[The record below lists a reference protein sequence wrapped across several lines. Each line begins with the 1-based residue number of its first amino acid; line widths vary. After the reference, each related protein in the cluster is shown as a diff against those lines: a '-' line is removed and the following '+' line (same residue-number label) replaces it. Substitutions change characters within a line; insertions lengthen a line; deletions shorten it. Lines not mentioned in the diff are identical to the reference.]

1 MQKDYLL
8 KEDGSFIIDNYGS
21 LNPFSNFLPGIA
33 GEWGIP
39 LWVFYVNR
47 GQGVASFGLKGKDYS
62 ISEFFP
68 ANKAYSFNQL
78 LGFRTFLKIN
88 KKTYYEPFRRN
99 TDGVREE
106 KMVIKSS
113 SFKIK
118 DSNKRYD
125 IDTSVNYF
133 TLPNTYVGGLV
144 RAITFKNTSK
154 KIIDLEI
161 LDGLTRIIPFG
172 AANTFLKEMSRTL
185 EAWMQSSIEN
195 ETAIFRLIVDPKDV
209 SQTRYIEGAN
219 FVHSFYDNKNKKVY
233 PGLIVD
239 PALIFDQD
247 TSYSLPLGF
256 LDKNFKAS
264 KEQVTC
270 GKTPCAFSHFKLSL
284 LPGEAKTLYSVFGAS
299 FQIELIKKIT
309 KELSKDFLDKKEK
322 ENEKIIENIK
332 DNVFCVSASKQLDN
346 YVKHTYLDNVLRG
359 GYPYSFEDSSS
370 DDADGRGIYY
380 IFSRKHGDPE
390 RDYNYFQL
398 LPSYF
403 SEGEANYRD
412 ISQNRRM
419 DLFFNPALKS
429 KNVIYFLNFLKI
441 NGFNPL
447 VVKGEKLFFEKSKAR
462 AILKQFNIKDQKI
475 ANLMVR
481 GFYLGELF
489 SLIAE
494 DNIKVDPKE
503 EFTKTIIVEA
513 KREPQANH
521 GEGYWIDHWRYNL
534 DLIDNFL
541 YFYPDKLK
549 QLFVDTKFSFWDD
562 EYRIKNRSARYHLR
576 SQKVYQGE
584 SIEVSRE
591 KREALKSRSRFK
603 NFLRTKSGKVYHT
616 NLLSKLLIVI
626 LNKAATL
633 DPDGIGIEMEAE
645 KPGWCDSLNG
655 LPALFGSSSTETFEL
670 KRAIL
675 LMLAAIK
682 KLKKERVKE
691 VPLPVEAV
699 VFFKGL
705 RRLLGS
711 YFSSKHKRSD
721 YIWWDKSNSLK
732 EEFRHKVFFA
742 LEGNERKVG
751 LSQIESFLSSLL
763 TKINKG
769 ISKARD
775 KKTNLYFTYFTYN
788 VEEYHK
794 NRHITPYSF
803 KRKNLPLFLEGIMHA
818 LRVDEKKTIP
828 QDLKRSKL
836 FDKNLKMYK
845 LNTSLKNES
854 LEIGR
859 SRIFTPGWLENESI
873 WLHMEYKYLLEL
885 LKKGFYKEF
894 FEDFNNCGVCFFDPK
909 TYGRNILEN
918 SSFIVSSAHPD
929 KNIWGKGFI
938 ARLSGATAELLNI
951 WIYLCL
957 GKSFIS
963 LDKKGPCIRFSPV
976 LKGELFTTK
985 KTTASLNGKILNI
998 EKDTFSFKL
1007 FSHILVTYHNPKR
1020 KDTFS
1025 KDCKIKK
1032 IILTKGPDKI
1042 TLKSGV
1048 IRAPYSLDIR
1058 ERKITQIDL
1067 YFS

>member
-1 MQKDYLL
+1 MHKDYLL
-8 KEDGSFIIDNYGS
+8 KEDGSFIINNYNS
-21 LNPFSNFLPGIA
+21 LNPFSNFLPSIA
-33 GEWGIP
+33 GVWGIP
-39 LWVFYVNR
+39 FWVFYANR
-47 GQGVASFGLKGKDYS
+47 GQGILSFGLKDKDHS
-62 ISEFFP
+62 VSEFFP
-68 ANKAYSFNQL
+68 ANKAYSFNQF

-88 KKTYYEPFRRN
+88 KDTYYEPFRVN
-99 TDGVREE
+99 SENKREE
-106 KMVIKSS
+106 QMIIKSS

-118 DSNKRYD
+118 DTNRRYGLN
-125 IDTSVNYF
+125 TLVKYF
-133 TLPNTYVGGLV
+133 TLPNTFVGGLV
-144 RAITFKNTSK
+144 RAVTFKNTSK
-154 KIIDLEI
+154 KKIDLEI

-172 AANTFLKEMSRTL
+172 AANVFLKEMSRTL
-185 EAWMQSSIEN
+185 EAWMQSSIN
-195 ETAIFRLIVDPKDV
+195 NNTAIFRLVVDPKDV

-219 FVHSFYDNKNKKVY
+219 FVHSFYGATNKKVY
-233 PGLIVD
+233 PSLIVD
-239 PALIFDQD
+239 PSCIFHQD

-256 LDKNFKAS
+256 LDKNFKS
-264 KEQVTC
+264 SIRQVMR

-284 LPGEAKTLYSVFGAS
+284 MPGEEKTLYSVFGSS
-299 FQIELIKKIT
+299 FQMELIRKMA
-309 KELSKDFLDKKEK
+309 KELNKEFLDKKEK
-322 ENEKIIENIK
+322 ENEEIIENIK
-332 DNVFCVSASKQLDN
+332 NNVFCVSSSPQLDS
-346 YVKHTYLDNVLRG
+346 YVKQTYLDNVLRG
-359 GYPYSFEDSSS
+359 GHPYSFKDSLSEQ
-370 DDADGRGIYY
+370 ADGRGIYY

-412 ISQNRRM
+412 INQNRRM
-419 DLFFNPALKS
+419 DLFFNPLLGS

-447 VVKGEKLFFEKSKAR
+447 RIKGEKLFFEKNKAR
-462 AILKQFNIKDQKI
+462 AILKQFNIKDQRI
-475 ANLMVR
+475 TNLMVR

-494 DNIKVDPKE
+494 DNIKVDKKE

-513 KREPQANH
+513 KREPQAHH

-549 QLFVDTKFSFWDD
+549 ELFIDTKFCFWDD
-562 EYRIKNRSARYHLR
+562 EFKIKNRSTRYHLK
-576 SQKVYQGE
+576 SGKVYQGE
-584 SIEVSRE
+584 SVEVSRE
-591 KREALKSRSRFK
+591 KREALRNRSRFK

-616 NLLSKLLIVI
+616 NLISKLLIVI

-633 DPDGIGIEMEAE
+633 DPDGIGIEMEAD

-655 LPALFGSSSTETFEL
+655 LPALFGSSLTETFEL
-670 KRAIL
+670 KRAVLLIL
-675 LMLAAIK
+675 DAIK

-691 VPLPVEAV
+691 VALSVEAV

-705 RRLLGS
+705 RRLLNN
-711 YFSSKHKRSD
+711 YFSSKQKRCD
-721 YIWWDKSNSLK
+721 YLWWDKSNSLK
-732 EEFRHKVFFA
+732 EEFRQKVFFA
-742 LEGNERKVG
+742 VEGKERK
-751 LSQIESFLSSLL
+751 LSFFQIESFLNNLL
-763 TKINKG
+763 SKINKG
-769 ISKARD
+769 ISKAKD
-775 KKTNLYFTYFTYN
+775 KKTGLYFTYFTYN

-803 KRKNLPLFLEGIMHA
+803 RRKNLPLFLEGIMHA
-818 LRVDEKKTIP
+818 LRVESKKTIP
-828 QDLKRSKL
+828 QDLKKSDL
-836 FDKNLKMYK
+836 FDKSLKMYK
-845 LNTSLKNES
+845 LNSSLKNES

-894 FEDFNNCGVCFFDPK
+894 FTDFSNCGVCFFDPSI
-909 TYGRNILEN
+909 YGRNILEN

-957 GKSFIS
+957 GGSFVS
-963 LDKKGPCIRFSPV
+963 LDRKKPCIRFCPI

-985 KTTASLNGKILNI
+985 RTTANLKGKTLII

-1007 FSHILVTYHNPKR
+1007 FSHILITYHNPKR

-1032 IILTKGPDKI
+1032 IILTKGKDRI
-1042 TLKSGV
+1042 ILKSGI

-1058 ERKITQIDL
+1058 DRKITQIDL